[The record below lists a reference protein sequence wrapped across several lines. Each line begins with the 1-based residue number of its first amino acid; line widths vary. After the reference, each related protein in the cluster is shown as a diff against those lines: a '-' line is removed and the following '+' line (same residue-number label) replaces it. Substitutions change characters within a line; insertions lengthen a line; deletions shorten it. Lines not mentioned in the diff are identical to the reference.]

1 MIRSNIL
8 IFNTCTTF
16 LNNNPHQKKK
26 NITRYK
32 NWKHVSKL
40 MLKNAFTYSLI
51 QYWNREHA
59 IYLFFQGPYAVCRT
73 HWFLYSNLYLWN
85 FCKHEVRSFRMIIS
99 IFYCL
104 KFFTFKC
111 SSFCSV
117 KRWKERKE
125 WRNTFANA
133 CLRTLRRDLAVPLWC
148 GPGPLSLR

>member
-1 MIRSNIL
+1 MY
-8 IFNTCTTF
+8 
-16 LNNNPHQKKK
+16 Q
-26 NITRYK
+26 
-32 NWKHVSKL
+32 

-59 IYLFFQGPYAVCRT
+59 IYLYFQGPYDVCRT
-73 HWFLYSNLYLWN
+73 HWILYSNLYLWN

-133 CLRTLRRDLAVPLWC
+133 CPPYTSPWFSCSVMMWTRSPLPQVDRYKQVRNTPVLASVFK
-148 GPGPLSLR
+148 